1 LVVWVWY
8 YWAYWNE
15 EKIKIIFIPSLTIKS
30 SGQFKASRF
39 LRSKKAR
46 PFKLRADLGV
56 MFFKVM
62 DNYQISK
69 KLWRLIE
76 WIVDLKMNF

>member
-1 LVVWVWY
+1 VQGK
-8 YWAYWNE
+8 
-15 EKIKIIFIPSLTIKS
+15 KILTKKS

-56 MFFKVM
+56 R
-62 DNYQISK
+62 IEP
-69 KLWRLIE
+69 KLTVVICG
-76 WIVDLKMNF
+76 KYF

>member
-1 LVVWVWY
+1 MVYTY
-8 YWAYWNE
+8 YSNQAR
-15 EKIKIIFIPSLTIKS
+15 KSITKKS

-56 MFFKVM
+56 RFQNRYHIMVCSYSEANK
-62 DNYQISK
+62 Y
-69 KLWRLIE
+69 
-76 WIVDLKMNF
+76 

>member
-1 LVVWVWY
+1 LYEVK
-8 YWAYWNE
+8 N
-15 EKIKIIFIPSLTIKS
+15 LTKKS

-56 MFFKVM
+56 MFKENPV
-62 DNYQISK
+62 Y
-69 KLWRLIE
+69 
-76 WIVDLKMNF
+76 